1 MESGAKAA
9 KAGRGTYP
17 AAEKRKEEN
26 RVIRE
31 AMAIL
36 EGRLRKPKRKRPIS
50 NVTSAIKLAQ
60 LLIGDKENELFWVA
74 FLNSQHQLIDHRV
87 MFTGTIDGATV
98 HPREVVKEAL
108 RLNASA
114 VIFAHNHPSGSATP
128 SRADV
133 DITSQLRRALILV
146 DVKVLD
152 HLVIGGTKATS
163 MAEVGV
169 I

>member
-1 MESGAKAA
+1 MDAVTKAE

-31 AMAIL
+31 AVAIL
-36 EGRLRKPKRKRPIS
+36 EGRLRKPKRKRPITG
-50 NVTSAIKLAQ
+50 VTSAIKLAQ

-74 FLNSQHQLIDHRV
+74 FLNSQHQLIDHKV
-87 MFTGTIDGATV
+87 MFTGTIDSAAV

-108 RLNASA
+108 RLNAAA
-114 VIFAHNHPSGSATP
+114 VIFAHNHPSGSAAP
-128 SRADV
+128 SRVDV

-163 MAEVGV
+163 MTEVGV